1 MGPPAQRGAMNTG
14 SGREVNQYAERL
26 ALLERRIVNT
36 STAPPSQHSFSIE
49 NNASLMAE
57 LNSPNISHHS
67 FQFDSPSLSHR
78 SNPTF
83 THTHTN
89 NNPAVNM
96 LDQHTTNSHSNISLL
111 SSSSAKP
118 AATAVGGR
126 RSSVLDVVNQAAE
139 QHMQKVALAIGG
151 PENHSF
157 LSNTAS
163 HQTVQTSHRAMTGAS
178 AAHPVHFNSSNS
190 NSNSNTVV
198 QETPNATAVK
208 AGLAQEKNAGG
219 NPRALMDV
227 NATENVN
234 TKTTNQKKATGTK
247 RKSTPVKKVP
257 PTARSRTNSKKTNSA
272 KNATVGNNTSS
283 QATGSTDASR
293 KRTRL
298 HFAENTATTTSNLSA
313 NRSPLSNPSMK
324 ALSVSGGSKHQK
336 APKNNKKIQDFF
348 STLRKDDNNNDDTTE
363 KSTTSR
369 PAHKSSATTP
379 SIAVPRTPPSNRTK
393 TRNDNSHGVPDL
405 TTPSPY
411 TEMAQLKRK
420 CQLWEQLCEEKDAQ
434 LKAVSNNRTILQTAQ
449 AKALKQRE
457 AELTTAKEKY
467 TEYSSKVNV
476 VVEDLMRK
484 QALADAQRLR
494 EQLAADGA
502 RLGRIVTTRAGM
514 RSVESWED
522 GTASRHLQERRT
534 YLMAQRAKLEERQKK
549 VKAAVSIFASGG
561 AQQQQS
567 MTTTNHN
574 NKENGKNRASTTNDN
589 SQVAQPVVEGIAL
602 LTRLDA
608 VEALESV
615 RFHLDTVQR
624 KLKELQEE
632 EERLQEEKVGHIRAL
647 KRLASEDGSRFRS
660 RPKVRKRYLRTAKRY
675 SSALVLIFPFLF
687 IAVARS
693 LCSYGATWQ
702 GRIFR
707 GMESL

>member
-1 MGPPAQRGAMNTG
+1 MNPG
-14 SGREVNQYAERL
+14 NSGREVDQYAERL
-26 ALLERRIVNT
+26 ALLERRIVNA
-36 STAPPSQHSFSIE
+36 SSAPPSHHSFSIE

-57 LNSPNISHHS
+57 LNSPNISQHS

-118 AATAVGGR
+118 AAAGAGGR

-163 HQTVQTSHRAMTGAS
+163 HQTVQTSHRATTGA
-178 AAHPVHFNSSNS
+178 AAGHPVYSNSSNS
-190 NSNSNTVV
+190 NSNSNTVI
-198 QETPNATAVK
+198 QETPNTTAAK
-208 AGLAQEKNAGG
+208 TGPPQEKTTGG

-227 NATENVN
+227 NATENAN
-234 TKTTNQKKATGTK
+234 TKTTNQKKTTGTK

-257 PTARSRTNSKKTNSA
+257 AAARSRANSKKANSA
-272 KNATVGNNTSS
+272 QNATVSNTTSS

-298 HFAENTATTTSNLSA
+298 HFAETTTTTTSNLSA
-313 NRSPLSNPSMK
+313 NRSPLSNPSIK
-324 ALSVSGGSKHQK
+324 AISVSGGSKLQK

-348 STLRKDDNNNDDTTE
+348 STLRKDDDNKNTTE
-363 KSTTSR
+363 KSTTGR
-369 PAHKSSATTP
+369 PARKASATT
-379 SIAVPRTPPSNRTK
+379 SSMAAPRTPPSNRTK
-393 TRNDNSHGVPDL
+393 TRHENSHGVPDL

-420 CQLWEQLCEEKDAQ
+420 CQLWEQLCQEKDAQ

-457 AELTTAKEKY
+457 AELTTAQKKY

-522 GTASRHLQERRT
+522 GTASRHLQERRS

-549 VKAAVSIFASGG
+549 AKAAVSIFASGG
-561 AQQQQS
+561 TQEQQPLA
-567 MTTTNHN
+567 TTSTDPI
-574 NKENGKNRASTTNDN
+574 NKENSQKRGSTTNDN
-589 SQVAQPVVEGIAL
+589 SQVAKPVVEGITL
-602 LTRLDA
+602 LSKLDA

-647 KRLASEDGSRFRS
+647 KRLASEDGSRFRT
-660 RPKVRKRYLRTAKRY
+660 RPKVRKRLLCTLKRY
-675 SSALVLIFPFLF
+675 FSVLVLIFRFLVYCSCT
-687 IAVARS
+687 IAM
-693 LCSYGATWQ
+693 
-702 GRIFR
+702 F
-707 GMESL
+707 